1 MAKEEKEVILE
12 ETTAAPSSEPNNPEE
27 AVHIDQ
33 TEGSERYPDV
43 YFDIAPDEITK
54 SEKISESSFIFRC
67 KNKIALQVSILGTD
81 LFRFRYTIT
90 GTFPADFSYAIDPNF
105 QSQKV
110 RVQFQEQEK
119 YFTIETP
126 SVTCRIDKLGMKV
139 HLYDQNGHPICQDGV
154 GFKGRR
160 TILKG
165 ITELAIHK
173 KAPLEEAYFG
183 LGDKSRSANLRG
195 HLLQNWCTDAFAFND
210 TSDELYRAIPF
221 YYGLNNGH
229 GYGIFLDNSYRS
241 HFDFD
246 SEKSGNLSFSAAG
259 GEMNYYFINGPHLL
273 AVAEGYMDLTG
284 KPELPPIWT
293 LGFHQCR
300 WSYYP
305 EKRVREIADTF
316 RDKKIPCDAIYLDID
331 YMDEY
336 RCFTWNK
343 DHFPNPK
350 QLIADLKEDGFKTV
364 VMIDPGI
371 KVDPDYAVYKTGV
384 SEDVFCKR
392 PNGEMMTG
400 PVWPSDCAFPD
411 FTKPETRDWWGPLYD
426 ELYKEHDVDGFWN
439 DMNEPA
445 VFKVNSKTFPEDIR
459 HDYDGHPCAHD
470 KAHNIY
476 GQQMSRATQE
486 GLKKLRPERRPF
498 VLTRAT
504 FCGGQRFAAAW
515 TGDNVA
521 SWDHLQLANRQCQR
535 MSTSGFSFIGT
546 DIGGFVDQPDAELMV
561 RWLQLGI
568 FHPLYRVHSM
578 GNNVDGAAE
587 VDAEGVQK
595 SLAELRLDQEPWSF
609 GEDGE
614 ELGRKAIEMRYQL
627 LPCIYTAF
635 WQNCQK
641 GTPMLKP
648 LAFID
653 QTDPISIKR
662 ENEFLFGDHLLV
674 SPVMKPGAK
683 IHQVYL
689 PKGKWYPYQ
698 SSAAF
703 AGRQYLNIASSL
715 ERIPIFVRAGA
726 VIPRYPV
733 MQHTGERPVE
743 TLELDLYFG
752 TAPIESVLY
761 EDAGDDY
768 AYENGVYALRKFVSK
783 GSISNFKLSMEKE
796 GSRVDS
802 YKNYKINVYGLPFKP
817 VKCHSKDGLIQFT
830 STTVNKSRVYTLYL
844 ETGFNEFEFISG

>member
-1 MAKEEKEVILE
+1 MAKEEKEVPLD
-12 ETTAAPSSEPNNPEE
+12 ETPEVIATESINPNA
-27 AVHIDQ
+27 AVHNDQ

-43 YFDIAPDEITK
+43 YFDIAPDEIVK
-54 SEKISESSFIFRC
+54 AEKESESVFIFRC
-67 KNKIALQVSILGTD
+67 KNQIALQVSILGAD

-90 GTFPADFSYAIDPNF
+90 GLFPSDFSYAIEPSFKAEAVNI
-105 QSQKV
+105 
-110 RVQFQEQEK
+110 QFQEKEK
-119 YFTIETP
+119 YFLLETT
-126 SVTCRIDKLGMKV
+126 SVSCRIDKSAMKV
-139 HLYDQNGHPICQDGV
+139 SLFDSMGNPISQDGL

-173 KAPLEEAYFG
+173 QAPVEEAYFG
-183 LGDKSRSANLRG
+183 LGDKSRSTNLRG

-246 SEKSGNLSFSAAG
+246 SKKTGSLSFSAAG

-273 AVAEGYMDLTG
+273 KVAESYMNLTG

-305 EKRVREIADTF
+305 EKRVREIAETF
-316 RDKKIPCDAIYLDID
+316 RAKQIPCDAIYLDID

-343 DHFPNPK
+343 EHFPQPK
-350 QLIADLKEDGFKTV
+350 ELIADLNKEGFKTV

-371 KVDPDYAVYKTGV
+371 KVDPEYEVYKTGV
-384 SEDVFCKR
+384 AADVFCKR
-392 PNGEMMTG
+392 PNGELMTG
-400 PVWPSDCAFPD
+400 PVWPTDCVFPD
-411 FTKPETRDWWGPLYD
+411 FTKPATRDWWGPLYE
-426 ELYKEHDVDGFWN
+426 ELYKDQDVSGFWN

-476 GQQMSRATQE
+476 GLQMSRATQE

-521 SWDHLQLANRQCQR
+521 SWEQLELANRQCQR

-546 DIGGFVDQPDAELMV
+546 DIGGFVDQPSAELMV

-587 VDAEGVQK
+587 VDAEGVKK

-609 GEDGE
+609 GEEGE
-614 ELGRKAIEMRYQL
+614 ELGKKAIEMRYQL

-648 LAFID
+648 LAFVD
-653 QTDPISIKR
+653 QADPIALKR
-662 ENEFLFGDHLLV
+662 EGEFLFGDHLLV
-674 SPVMKPGAK
+674 APIMKPGIK
-683 IHQVYL
+683 THRVYL
-689 PKGKWYPYQ
+689 PKGRWYSYQ
-698 SSAAF
+698 KSAAF
-703 AGRQYLNIASSL
+703 AGRQYLNISSTL

-733 MQHTGERPVE
+733 MQHTGERPVD
-743 TLELDLYFG
+743 TLELDVYFG
-752 TAPIESVLY
+752 TEEVESVLY
-761 EDAGDDY
+761 EDAGDNY
-768 AYENGVYALRKFVSK
+768 GYEQGDYALRRFVSK
-783 GSISNFKLSMEKE
+783 GNISSFKLRMTKE
-796 GSRVDS
+796 GNRADS
-802 YKNYKINVYGLPFKP
+802 YQNCKINVYGLAFKP
-817 VKCHSKDGLIQFT
+817 TKCHTKDGSIEFT
-830 STTVNKSRVYTLYL
+830 TSSVNKLPVYTLYL
-844 ETGFNEFEFISG
+844 NSEFNEFEFISG